1 MSIAGQRVI
10 ATSAVRCVGNT
21 LLLNGDVYSPPFE
34 VAAIGPSRTMS
45 TALNAS
51 PGVRLFQQAAS
62 YYGLGYSVETTDDVP
77 VPKYQGSVAL
87 RYARPLK

>member
-1 MSIAGQRVI
+1 
-10 ATSAVRCVGNT
+10 
-21 LLLNGDVYSPPFE
+21 
-34 VAAIGPSRTMS
+34 MS

-62 YYGLGYSVETTDDVP
+62 YYGLEYSVETTDDVQ
-77 VPKYQGSVAL
+77 VPKYQGSLAL